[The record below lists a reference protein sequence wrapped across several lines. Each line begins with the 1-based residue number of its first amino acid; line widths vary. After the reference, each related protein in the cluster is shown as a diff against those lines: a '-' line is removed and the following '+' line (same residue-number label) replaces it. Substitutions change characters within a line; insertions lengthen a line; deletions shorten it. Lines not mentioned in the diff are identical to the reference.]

1 MKTQKF
7 IKLLFVSCLI
17 ISLGCKKHKNL
28 TTVNFH
34 LYNPVTNEPYAGVK
48 VKVLQD
54 KQTGGG
60 LNIGATTETIWEG
73 VTDANGK
80 ASHSFKAKNGAN
92 FFYWQYVDQNFTQNP
107 NYEFLI
113 LPEFLP
119 LNKNEV
125 NEVVY
130 KTVKKVNFVT
140 WIKNVDC
147 FDQNDKMRYRRKDI
161 ADIFDNWTYWI
172 PIVGAPSYP
181 NGFYEGCFE
190 HTHTY
195 AHTQKIWDIEMEV
208 TKNGVTSIVRDTFYI
223 TGQNGTDTLKLF
235 Y

>member
-1 MKTQKF
+1 M
-7 IKLLFVSCLI
+7 
-17 ISLGCKKHKNL
+17 GCKKHKNL

-119 LNKNEV
+119 LEKNEV

-140 WIKNVDC
+140 WIKNTNC
-147 FDQNDKMRYRRKDI
+147 FNQNDKFRYKRTSIVD
-161 ADIFDNWTYWI
+161 DFFWSYWT
-172 PIVGAPSYP
+172 PSNNY
-181 NGFYEGCFE
+181 FEGCFE
-190 HTHTY
+190 LMSNTHTHT
-195 AHTQKIWDIEMEV
+195 QDIWDIEMEV
-208 TKNGVTSIVRDTFYI
+208 TKNGVTSIVRDTFYL